1 MGNMVR
7 IKVIIINNYT
17 INFLK
22 GVKWKFNMWFLEHCV
37 LLTEPAPSVH
47 MWYWLELHE
56 DLMN

>member
-37 LLTEPAPSVH
+37 LLTEPAPI
-47 MWYWLELHE
+47 YLFIC
-56 DLMN
+56 DTD